1 MALCRSGV
9 GREGFCRE
17 RAGVIGNAFAAKA
30 APTSWPAACR
40 AAAAAVAH
48 LEQAI
53 GDADD
58 VLGKS
63 LHLAIS
69 HAATMNR

>member
-1 MALCRSGV
+1 MAFRRSGV
-9 GREGFCRE
+9 GCEGFYRL

-30 APTSWPAACR
+30 APTRWLAACS
-40 AAAAAVAH
+40 AAAAAVA
-48 LEQAI
+48 LLGYAI

>member
-1 MALCRSGV
+1 MAFRRSSV
-9 GREGFCRE
+9 GCEGFYRL

-30 APTSWPAACR
+30 APTRWLAACS

-53 GDADD
+53 GAADD
-58 VLGKS
+58 VLRS
-63 LHLAIS
+63 LHLVIG
-69 HAATMNR
+69 HALAMNR